1 MSDDEWN
8 PTLIV
13 RVGKGSDTPLDP
25 GHQHKA
31 DYTEEFSSIL
41 KHTPIEKLDKAEK
54 IFPAYKEALDRGG
67 IHVLVEYPEL
77 YYELIKI

>member
-25 GHQHKA
+25 VINIK

-41 KHTPIEKLDKAEK
+41 KHTPIVKLDKAEK
-54 IFPAYKEALDRGG
+54 ILPAYKEALDRGG
-67 IHVLVEYPEL
+67 IVFW
-77 YYELIKI
+77 